1 MRNNSFN
8 RIVRHNRTTKER
20 KTPMKILEVN
30 HDIQKQFYQA
40 KFGDLTFALP
50 PVEKI
55 AVFLVID
62 GTVLIRIDSSVDTYL
77 KVGRIELN
85 DAQKDNLVSNYLS
98 QTGDFE
104 QKQHPFLMDLL
115 SYKQGIFD
123 IESKVNELLKLIS

>member
-1 MRNNSFN
+1 MRNNSLH

-20 KTPMKILEVN
+20 KTPMKILETN
-30 HDIQKQFYQA
+30 HDIQKQFYQV

-55 AVFLVID
+55 AVFLVVD
-62 GTVLIRIDSSVDTYL
+62 GSVLIRIDASIDTYL
-77 KVGRIELN
+77 KVGCIELN
-85 DAQKDNLVSNYLS
+85 DVQKDNLVSNYLS

-115 SYKQGIFD
+115 SYNQGIFD
-123 IESKVNELLKLIS
+123 IESKVKELLKSIN

>member
-1 MRNNSFN
+1 
-8 RIVRHNRTTKER
+8 
-20 KTPMKILEVN
+20 MKILETN

-40 KFGDLTFALP
+40 KFGNLTFAIP

-55 AVFLVID
+55 AIFLVVD
-62 GTVLIRIDSSVDTYL
+62 GTVLIRIDASIDTYL

-85 DAQKDNLVSNYLS
+85 DEQKDKLVSNYLS

-115 SYKQGIFD
+115 SVNQGVFD
-123 IESKVNELLKLIS
+123 IEDKVKELLKSIS

>member
-1 MRNNSFN
+1 MPHCTT
-8 RIVRHNRTTKER
+8 RHNKIKER
-20 KTPMKILEVN
+20 KTPMKILETN

-40 KFGDLTFALP
+40 KFGNLTFALP

-55 AVFLVID
+55 AVFLVVD
-62 GTVLIRIDSSVDTYL
+62 GSVLIRIDSGIDTFL
-77 KVGRIELN
+77 KLGRIELN

-115 SYKQGIFD
+115 SVNQGVFD
-123 IESKVNELLKLIS
+123 IESKVKELLKSIN

>member
-1 MRNNSFN
+1 
-8 RIVRHNRTTKER
+8 
-20 KTPMKILEVN
+20 MKILETN

-40 KFGDLTFALP
+40 KFGNLTFALP

-55 AVFLVID
+55 AVFLVVD
-62 GTVLIRIDSSVDTYL
+62 GSVLIRIDSGIDTFL
-77 KVGRIELN
+77 KLGRIELN

-115 SYKQGIFD
+115 SVNQGVFD
-123 IESKVNELLKLIS
+123 IESKVKELLKSIN

>member
-1 MRNNSFN
+1 
-8 RIVRHNRTTKER
+8 
-20 KTPMKILEVN
+20 MKILETN

-55 AVFLVID
+55 AVFLVVD
-62 GTVLIRIDSSVDTYL
+62 GTVLIRIDASIDTYL
-77 KVGRIELN
+77 KVGCIELN
-85 DAQKDNLVSNYLS
+85 DVQKDNLVSNYLS

-115 SYKQGIFD
+115 SYNQGIFD
-123 IESKVNELLKLIS
+123 IESKVKELLKSIIENIG